1 MSYKIVGWAKGR
13 FEDETGK
20 MKDYASLYVTYPVS
34 NYTSDDYEAMG
45 MKAEK
50 MKCVSAGVFSK
61 VNIGDQVELYF
72 DEKKR
77 VNLIMPISKEK
88 DKPNGSANAKL
99 PF

>member
-13 FEDETGK
+13 FE
-20 MKDYASLYVTYPVS
+20 KDNGGTQEYSHLFVTYPVS
-34 NYTSDDYEAMG
+34 DYTSDDYEAMG

-50 MKCVSAGVFSK
+50 LKCASADVFSQ

-72 DEKKR
+72 DDKKR
-77 VNLIMPISKEK
+77 VNLIMPVSKEK
-88 DKPNGSANAKL
+88 DKGAATAKQ